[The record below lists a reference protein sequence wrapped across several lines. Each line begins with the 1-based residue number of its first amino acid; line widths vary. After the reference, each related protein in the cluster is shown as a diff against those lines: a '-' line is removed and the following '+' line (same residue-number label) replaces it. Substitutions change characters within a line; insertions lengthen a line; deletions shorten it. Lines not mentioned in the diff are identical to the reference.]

1 MTPSQG
7 ARPHQAHHAAVRLL
21 RGPSARARIPF
32 IAQLTETECG
42 VACLAMALAYFGRPT
57 PREEIRDTLGVGRG
71 GTTAHAIAIAARHY
85 GLRAR
90 GVRVDVASLG
100 HLAPASILH
109 WGFNHFVVFERVR
122 ARGIDVVDP
131 SFGRT
136 FVPFDEVSRAFTGV
150 ALTLSRGVNFQSADG
165 VPPSAHGLF
174 ARLLRGAGAW
184 GRIIVLSTFLQ
195 LLAFAVPLF
204 TGSIVDRIVPR
215 ADAHLLGIVA
225 VVLALVLGFQ
235 LVASLVRAHL
245 LLAVRTVF
253 DADLTLG
260 LLERM
265 VDLPYAF
272 FQKRSAGDLMMR
284 LNSNVMI
291 REILTSAVL
300 SGALDGLMML
310 VSLVA
315 IVLLNGTLG
324 LLVCA
329 LAAVQVAAFAA
340 TRGQLRELSAIQL
353 ARQARCQGYQVE
365 MLTGMETLKALG
377 CERRAEAHYADLFVD
392 AQNAQL
398 ALGSKSAWLD
408 ALSATIRTG
417 APLIVLATGALQV
430 MRGSETLGNMLAESS
445 FALGIFGPLAALM
458 GVAGQLATLRSYAD
472 RVEDIHAAT
481 PEQPSNVARV
491 KLRLRGAID
500 LERVSFRYAPID
512 PLVVDDVSLSIRA
525 GELVAI
531 VGRSGSGKTS
541 LANLLAGLHPPSSGR
556 VLYDGVSVTDLDL
569 RDLRAQMGIVTQR
582 THLFA
587 ASIRANIALGDPTLP
602 LSAIARAAKQAAI
615 DEDIDAMPMGYETL
629 LLDGGGSLSGGQR
642 QRLALARALVRE
654 PAILLLDEATSAL
667 DTITERLV
675 EQSLATSGST
685 RIVIAHRMSTVMRAD
700 RIVVMQD
707 GRIVEQGTHEALV
720 ARDGAYA
727 SLIATHD
734 ADADPRSAING

>member
-1 MTPSQG
+1 MMRL
-7 ARPHQAHHAAVRLL
+7 ARESDRTARHPAL
-21 RGPSARARIPF
+21 RSLRAPGARARIPF
-32 IAQLTETECG
+32 IQQLTDTECG
-42 VACLAMALAYFGRPT
+42 VACLAMVLSYFGRPT
-57 PREEIRDTLGVGRG
+57 PREEIRDTLGVGRD
-71 GTTAHAIAIAARHY
+71 GTTAQAIAIAARHY

-90 GVRVDVASLG
+90 GVRVELEALR

-136 FVPFDEVSRAFTGV
+136 FVPFDEVSRSFTGV
-150 ALTLSRGVNFQSADG
+150 ALTLARGASFQRTDG
-165 VPPSAHGLF
+165 EPPGARGLLT
-174 ARLLRGAGAW
+174 RLLRGAGDW
-184 GRIIVLSTFLQ
+184 GRIAVLSVFLQ
-195 LLAFAVPLF
+195 VLAFAVPLF

-215 ADAHLLGIVA
+215 ADLHLLGIVG
-225 VVLALVLGFQ
+225 VVLMLLLGFQ

-245 LLAVRTVF
+245 LLAVRTIF

-265 VDLPYAF
+265 VDLPFAF
-272 FQKRSAGDLMMR
+272 FQRRSAGDLMMR

-310 VSLVA
+310 VSLGA
-315 IVLLNGTLG
+315 IIVLNGTLG

-329 LAAVQVAAFAA
+329 LAAVQIGAFAA
-340 TRGQLRELSAIQL
+340 ARGQLRELSAVQL

-377 CERRAEAHYADLFVD
+377 CEQRAEAHYADLFVD

-398 ALGSKSAWLD
+398 ALGTKSAWLD
-408 ALSATIRTG
+408 ALSGTLRTG
-417 APLIVLATGALQV
+417 APLIVLAMGALQV

-445 FALGIFGPLAALM
+445 FALGIFGPLATLM

-472 RVEDIHAAT
+472 RVEDVHAAP
-481 PEQPSNVARV
+481 PEQSRDVVRARP
-491 KLRLRGAID
+491 RLRGAID

-525 GELVAI
+525 GELIAI

-556 VLYDGVSVTDLDL
+556 VLFDGISVADLDL
-569 RDLRAQMGIVTQR
+569 RALRAQLGIVTQR

-587 ASIRANIALGDPTLP
+587 ASIRANIALGDPSLALP
-602 LSAIARAAKQAAI
+602 AIARAAKCAAI

-667 DTITERLV
+667 DTITERRV
-675 EQSLATSGST
+675 EESLTTLGCT
-685 RIVIAHRMSTVMRAD
+685 RIVIAHRLSTVMRAD
-700 RIVVMQD
+700 RIVVMES
-707 GRIVEQGTHEALV
+707 GRIVEQGTHAALL
-720 ARDGAYA
+720 ARGGAYA
-727 SLIATHD
+727 SLIATNDAKHD
-734 ADADPRSAING
+734 ANDAA

>member
-1 MTPSQG
+1 MMPMLRQS
-7 ARPHQAHHAAVRLL
+7 ARVARHPAL
-21 RGPSARARIPF
+21 RSLRAPGARARIPF
-32 IAQLTETECG
+32 IQQLTDTECG
-42 VACLAMALAYFGRPT
+42 VACLAMVLSYFGRPT
-57 PREEIRDTLGVGRG
+57 PREEIRDTLGVGRD
-71 GTTAHAIAIAARHY
+71 GTTAQAIAIAARHY

-90 GVRVDVASLG
+90 GVRVELEALR

-131 SFGRT
+131 RFGRT
-136 FVPFDEVSRAFTGV
+136 FVPFDEVSRSFTGV
-150 ALTLSRGVNFQSADG
+150 ALTLARGASFQRTDG
-165 VPPSAHGLF
+165 EAPGARGLLT
-174 ARLLRGAGAW
+174 RLLLGAGDW
-184 GRIIVLSTFLQ
+184 GRVAVLSVFLQ
-195 LLAFAVPLF
+195 VLAFAVPLF

-215 ADAHLLGIVA
+215 ADMHLLGIVG
-225 VVLALVLGFQ
+225 VVLALLLGFQ

-245 LLAVRTVF
+245 LLAVRTIF

-265 VDLPYAF
+265 VDLPFAF
-272 FQKRSAGDLMMR
+272 FQRRSAGDLMMR

-300 SGALDGLMML
+300 SGALDGMMML
-310 VSLVA
+310 VSLGA

-329 LAAVQVAAFAA
+329 LAAVQIGAFAA
-340 TRGQLRELSAIQL
+340 ARGQLRELSAVQL

-377 CERRAEAHYADLFVD
+377 CEQRAEAHYADLFVD

-398 ALGSKSAWLD
+398 ALGTKTAWLD
-408 ALSATIRTG
+408 ALSGTLRTG
-417 APLIVLATGALQV
+417 APLIVLAMGALQV

-445 FALGIFGPLAALM
+445 FALGIFGPLATLM
-458 GVAGQLATLRSYAD
+458 GVAGQLATLRSYAE
-472 RVEDIHAAT
+472 RVEDVHAAP
-481 PEQPSNVARV
+481 PEQSRDVVRANP
-491 KLRLRGAID
+491 RLRGAID
-500 LERVSFRYAPID
+500 VERVSFRYAPID

-556 VLYDGVSVTDLDL
+556 VLFDGVSVADLDL
-569 RDLRAQMGIVTQR
+569 RALRAQLGIVTQR

-587 ASIRANIALGDPTLP
+587 ASIRANIALGDPALSLP
-602 LSAIARAAKQAAI
+602 AIARAAKCAAI

-667 DTITERLV
+667 DTITESRV
-675 EQSLATSGST
+675 EESLTTLGCT
-685 RIVIAHRMSTVMRAD
+685 RIVIAHRLSTVMRAD
-700 RIVVMQD
+700 RIVVMES
-707 GRIVEQGTHEALV
+707 GRIVEQGTHAALL
-720 ARDGAYA
+720 ARGGAYA
-727 SLIATHD
+727 RLIATHD
-734 ADADPRSAING
+734 AKRGATHAE